1 MQTIL
6 FVLNII
12 AISQLICQKEDFNIS
27 YFDKS
32 SIETITD
39 SNFDQV
45 MNAGIINDYIIL
57 FTIKI
62 CEGCDQVLKS
72 LEKAA
77 EYYFR
82 TNSNITFY
90 KIDLAESVEVDLRF
104 HFDEVPII
112 IYVSKG
118 QYAKYHFKYISTN
131 FIKNFIEDK
140 NKVMIDLPKELGFFS
155 YFVKTFELIADCI
168 MLKCPFLKKN
178 YYYYW
183 LMIFG
188 FFAWVIIL
196 SIYVFIKCCCINS
209 HKNKKSFHRQIRKK
223 SKLE

>member
-6 FVLNII
+6 FVLNLI
-12 AISQLICQKEDFNIS
+12 AISQFICKEEDFNIS

-57 FTIKI
+57 FTIKK

-90 KIDLAESVEVDLRF
+90 KIDLEESVDVDLRF

-140 NKVMIDLPKELGFFS
+140 NKVMIDLPKELGFFN
-155 YFVKTFELIADCI
+155 YFVKTFELVADCI
-168 MLKCPFLKKN
+168 KLKYPFLKKN

-196 SIYVFIKCCCINS
+196 SIYDFIKCCCIKS
-209 HKNKKSFHRQIRKK
+209 HKNKKSYHRQIKK
-223 SKLE
+223 RSKLE

>member
-6 FVLNII
+6 FVLNLI
-12 AISQLICQKEDFNIS
+12 AISQFICKEEDFNIS

-57 FTIKI
+57 FTIKK

-90 KIDLAESVEVDLRF
+90 KIEWF
-104 HFDEVPII
+104 P
-112 IYVSKG
+112 
-118 QYAKYHFKYISTN
+118 
-131 FIKNFIEDK
+131 
-140 NKVMIDLPKELGFFS
+140 LPHIRS
-155 YFVKTFELIADCI
+155 YGLMATRSWWQS
-168 MLKCPFLKKN
+168 LK
-178 YYYYW
+178 
-183 LMIFG
+183 FG
-188 FFAWVIIL
+188 F
-196 SIYVFIKCCCINS
+196 K
-209 HKNKKSFHRQIRKK
+209 HIRKGSATFFITK
-223 SKLE
+223 KA